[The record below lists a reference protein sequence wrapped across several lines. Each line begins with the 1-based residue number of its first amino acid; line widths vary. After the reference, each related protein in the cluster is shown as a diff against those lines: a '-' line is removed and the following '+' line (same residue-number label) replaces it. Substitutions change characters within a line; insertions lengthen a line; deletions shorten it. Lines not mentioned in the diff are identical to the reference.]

1 MGLWVIPVY
10 KWYELGK
17 NMAAWWS
24 YLNFSSFS
32 SISSILIG
40 YLKAIVSLITIG
52 SQPCYPHKQCGQSPM
67 HQIQNY
73 NSFSFS
79 FLRYMDD
86 SGCVMFS
93 VIYLTQCTAIIA
105 QGWILQKAKAA
116 ADMLNVNSLS
126 FSQSRNSFSEEEDQD
141 LVSTFIQS
149 LLWSDQICDHHH
161 VRLMIAQAFLCRVC
175 SCIEI
180 NLLIHLVQISR
191 NWIEINRFL
200 N

>member
-1 MGLWVIPVY
+1 MGLLVIPVY
-10 KWYELGK
+10 KWHELGK
-17 NMAAWWS
+17 TVTALWS

-40 YLKAIVSLITIG
+40 YLKAIVSLIMIG

-67 HQIQNY
+67 HQIQND

-79 FLRYMDD
+79 FLRYMDG
-86 SGCVMFS
+86 SGYVMFS

-126 FSQSRNSFSEEEDQD
+126 FSQSRNSFLEEEDQD

-149 LLWSDQICDHHH
+149 LLCIWSN
-161 VRLMIAQAFLCRVC
+161 LWSPPC
-175 SCIEI
+175 S
-180 NLLIHLVQISR
+180 
-191 NWIEINRFL
+191 F
-200 N
+200 

>member
-1 MGLWVIPVY
+1 MGLLVIPVY

-17 NMAAWWS
+17 TVTAWWS

-40 YLKAIVSLITIG
+40 YLKAIVSLIMIG
-52 SQPCYPHKQCGQSPM
+52 SQPCYPHTQCGQSPM

-79 FLRYMDD
+79 FLRYMDG
-86 SGCVMFS
+86 SGYVMFS

-149 LLWSDQICDHHH
+149 LLWIWSN
-161 VRLMIAQAFLCRVC
+161 LWSPPC
-175 SCIEI
+175 S
-180 NLLIHLVQISR
+180 
-191 NWIEINRFL
+191 F
-200 N
+200 

>member
-1 MGLWVIPVY
+1 
-10 KWYELGK
+10 
-17 NMAAWWS
+17 MAAWWS
-24 YLNFSSFS
+24 YLNFSPFS

-40 YLKAIVSLITIG
+40 YLKAIVSLIMIG

-79 FLRYMDD
+79 FLRYMDG
-86 SGCVMFS
+86 SGYVMFS

-116 ADMLNVNSLS
+116 ADMLNVNSLFLRRRGS
-126 FSQSRNSFSEEEDQD
+126 GSGEYFHSKS
-141 LVSTFIQS
+141 S
-149 LLWSDQICDHHH
+149 LYLIKSVITTMF
-161 VRLMIAQAFLCRVC
+161 VLMIAQAFLCRVC